1 VETSCESHPQEKGE
15 MSVKRYEPCEFAD
28 HTGMQEYEFGN
39 YIDASDYD
47 SLRAQLEKVEIEK
60 GALQVAY
67 DDLRGKLIG
76 QCGQCNML
84 ERADCYRRQDT
95 AYQRGAREMRERAAA
110 VIENYPTVIQRFILL
125 DVANRVSALPDTLP
139 TGPSESTK
147 V

>member
-1 VETSCESHPQEKGE
+1 MRCNVCGSQFHEATTAGCPAAMVIPYGAPHTLVPADGVVGCTSCH
-15 MSVKRYEPCEFAD
+15 
-28 HTGMQEYEFGN
+28 
-39 YIDASDYD
+39 

-67 DDLRGKLIG
+67 DDLRGKVLG

-95 AYQRGAREMRERAAA
+95 AYQRGAREMRERAAELA
-110 VIENYPTVIQRFILL
+110 HPIDECLFDDIM
-125 DVANRVSALPDTLP
+125 DLP
-139 TGPSESTK
+139 TGSSESAK